1 MTRTVLLFA
10 GAAALTSLT
19 LLAESPA
26 DAPRE
31 QPPAAQ
37 QPPAQQPP
45 AQPQQPGEVRIE
57 INGTPGVPPK
67 VAVLPFIALSP
78 DAETTAAAKTIGDV
92 LSDDL
97 AYEREFYMI
106 GKDVLATVPK
116 AASIEQI
123 PIDRYKEFNA
133 NALIVGTVRKTG
145 NGVAVQVRVIDVQS
159 GKSAFGKEYSG
170 SIANPRAYA
179 HTAADEIFKQWIG
192 LNGVARTKLAFS
204 SDRDGER
211 MKGPAGDREI
221 KEVYIADYDG
231 ANQRRVTATH
241 TLNITPVWAPDGK
254 AIAYTSYRRGYQ
266 DIFVSFIYEGR
277 METPASGNWNKQN
290 YLPVYS
296 PDGTKIAFTST
307 RDGNPEIY
315 VMNHDGSGVHRL
327 TDNPAIDVTPT
338 WSPSGNQIAWTSDRT
353 GNPQVYVMNADGTG
367 QRRLTTTGY
376 CDRPTWS
383 PDPFNEIAYAMR
395 SGGGFDIMVY
405 SFATGESRRITDGI
419 GSNESPAF
427 SPNGR
432 HIAFASTRLG
442 KQQVFTIARDGND
455 LRQITKEGNNG
466 YPNWSR

>member
-1 MTRTVLLFA
+1 MRRPVLFLA

-19 LLAESPA
+19 LLA
-26 DAPRE
+26 
-31 QPPAAQ
+31 Q
-37 QPPAQQPP
+37 QQT
-45 AQPQQPGEVRIE
+45 AQPAPQQQSEVRMV
-57 INGTPGVPPK
+57 INGPAGVPPK
-67 VAVLPFIALSP
+67 VAMAPFIALSP
-78 DAETTAAAKTIGDV
+78 DAETVAAAKTIGDV

-97 AYEREFYMI
+97 AYEREFYML
-106 GKDVLATVPK
+106 GKDVLATIPK
-116 AASIEQI
+116 ATSMDAIPLEQ
-123 PIDRYKEFNA
+123 YKELNA
-133 NALIVGTVRKTG
+133 NAVVIGSVRKTG
-145 NGVAVQVRVIDVQS
+145 NGVAVQVRVIDVET
-159 GKSAFGKEYSG
+159 GKTAFGKEYSG
-170 SIANPRAYA
+170 SVANPRAYA
-179 HTAADEIFKQWIG
+179 HTASDEIFKQWVG
-192 LNGVARTKLAFS
+192 LNGVARTKLTFS

-254 AIAYTSYRRGYQ
+254 SIAYTSYRRGYQ
-266 DIFVSFIYEGR
+266 DIFVSYIYEGR
-277 METPASGNWNKQN
+277 METPADGSWSRQN
-290 YLPVYS
+290 YLPIFS

-315 VMNHDGSGVHRL
+315 VMNRDGSGIRRL

-367 QRRLTTTGY
+367 QRRITTSGY

-395 SGGGFDIMVY
+395 TGGGFDVMVF
-405 SFATGESRRITDGI
+405 SFASGESRRITDGI

-442 KQQVFTIARDGND
+442 KQQIFTIARDGND
-455 LRQITKEGNNG
+455 LRQITREGNNG